1 MTEAD
6 GEAGVAGRTS
16 AGAADAGAAEVG
28 ARQERTVIKT
38 VSLTSVGGGGCPA
51 AVDAKDDRI
60 VRIRPL
66 HYDSKYDPAT
76 FIPWKCERDGKV
88 FRPLLESLP
97 SPFSLAYKK
106 RAYSPNRI
114 LYPLK
119 RVDRGPQGAP
129 CSTGPGGGNPQNGG
143 KSKFVRISWDEAT
156 QIVADEIRPICDSYG
171 PLAIL
176 LVEEANLGDIPL

>member
-106 RAYSPNRI
+106 RAYSPNRT
-114 LYPLK
+114 
-119 RVDRGPQGAP
+119 
-129 CSTGPGGGNPQNGG
+129 TGPGGGNPQNGG